1 MKKLIF
7 ISIAAILFTSCT
19 KNEMAKNFGGTMTVN
34 LPADTK
40 LVNVT
45 WKEDE
50 IWYLTKP
57 MNSTDSAETYSFQ
70 EESSFGVWEGTVV
83 LKELKSK

>member
-1 MKKLIF
+1 MKKIIF
-7 ISIAAILFTSCT
+7 ISIVAILFASCT

>member
-1 MKKLIF
+1 MRKLF
-7 ISIAAILFTSCT
+7 LAISALVLITSCT
-19 KNEMAKNFGGTMTVN
+19 QNEMAKNYGGSMTIDLV
-34 LPADTK
+34 TGQK

-57 MNSTDSAETYSFQ
+57 MTSSDSAETYTFHES
-70 EESSFGVWEGTVV
+70 SSFGVWEGTVTI
-83 LKELKSK
+83 KEHTK

>member
-7 ISIAAILFTSCT
+7 ISIVAILFASCT
-19 KNEMAKNFGGTMTVN
+19 KNEMAKNYGGTMTVN
-34 LPADTK
+34 LPANTK

-57 MNSTDSAETYSFQ
+57 MNSADSAETYNFQ

>member
-1 MKKLIF
+1 MKKIIF
-7 ISIAAILFTSCT
+7 ISIVAILFASCT

-83 LKELKSK
+83 IKELKSK

>member
-1 MKKLIF
+1 MKKSIF
-7 ISIAAILFTSCT
+7 AIAIVALMSSCT
-19 KNEMAKNFGGTMTVN
+19 KNEMAKNFGGTMVIDLT
-34 LPADTK
+34 TGQK

-57 MNSTDSAETYSFQ
+57 MSASDSAETYSFH
-70 EESSFGVWEGTVV
+70 ESSSFGIMEGTVIV
-83 LKELKSK
+83 KEHKN